1 MATVLGG
8 EAPARRWKG
17 VRALL
22 WKPPASGRRQR
33 PAVVVARHV
42 VLVLATLVFFG
53 PFLWMIL
60 TSLKSSSAALVYPP
74 TLLPRHWH
82 WSNYIDVFKVAPF
95 GTFYLNS
102 MIQATA
108 STVGQVVTSAF
119 AGYAFARLRFPGRQ
133 LIFFVLLGALLVP
146 FQVVFV
152 PLVHLLAS
160 LHWLNSYQGLIIPNI
175 PSIFGAFL
183 FRQFF
188 STFPAELE
196 DAAAVDGAGILRR
209 FVSVVAPLSRGT
221 AGAFAILAFIYNW
234 NNFFYQFII
243 VSSNRYMTVQLGL
256 VLFQSQQTASEFNL
270 LMAASTIAIVPVLI
284 VFLIFQRQIVRG
296 IMLGGLK

>member
-1 MATVLGG
+1 MATAIDL
-8 EAPARRWKG
+8 P
-17 VRALL
+17 
-22 WKPPASGRRQR
+22 SGRVRR
-33 PAVVVARHV
+33 PPVAPSRPRRGRRERKIVVVARHV
-42 VLVLATLVFFG
+42 VLIIAAALFFG
-53 PFLWMIL
+53 PFVWMIL
-60 TSLKSSSAALVYPP
+60 TSLKSSSSALVYPP
-74 TLLPRHWH
+74 TLFPHHWH
-82 WSNYIDVFKVAPF
+82 FGNYLDVFKAAPF

-102 MIQATA
+102 IIQAVA
-108 STVGQVVTSAF
+108 STIGQVLTSAL

-133 LIFFVLLGALLVP
+133 LIFFILLGALLVP

-152 PLVHLLAS
+152 PLVHLLAT
-160 LHWLNSYQGLIIPNI
+160 LHWLNSYEGLIIPNI

-188 STFPAELE
+188 LSFPAELE

-243 VSSNRYMTVQLGL
+243 VNTNRYMTVQLGL
-256 VLFQSQQTASEFNL
+256 VLFQSQQTTSEFNL
-270 LMAASTIAIVPVLI
+270 LMAASTIAVIPVLI
-284 VFLIFQRQIVRG
+284 VFLVFQRQIVRG

>member
-1 MATVLGG
+1 MATAISTRNGRVRG
-8 EAPARRWKG
+8 APAALSRPRR
-17 VRALL
+17 
-22 WKPPASGRRQR
+22 GRRER
-33 PAVVVARHV
+33 MIVVVARHV
-42 VLVLATLVFFG
+42 VLIIATILFFG
-53 PFLWMIL
+53 PFVWMIL
-60 TSLKSSSAALVYPP
+60 TSLKSSSSALVYPP
-74 TLLPRHWH
+74 TLLPHRWH
-82 WSNYIDVFKVAPF
+82 FGNYLDVFRAAPF

-102 MIQATA
+102 IIQAVA
-108 STVGQVVTSAF
+108 STIGQVVTSAL

-133 LIFFVLLGALLVP
+133 LIFVILLGALLVP

-152 PLVHLLAS
+152 PLVHLLAA
-160 LHWLNSYQGLIIPNI
+160 LHWLNTYQGLIIPNI

-188 STFPAELE
+188 TSFPAELE

-209 FVSVVAPLSRGT
+209 FISVVAPLSRGT

-243 VSSNRYMTVQLGL
+243 VSTNRYMTVQLGL

-270 LMAASTIAIVPVLI
+270 LMAASTIAVIPVLI